1 MSVTMQRRETDLVLR
16 IEDAVNV
23 TSAEELKS
31 LLLEGLVSG
40 RGLHVDLE
48 HAQEIDVTAMQLL
61 WAARREADRKGIP
74 MVISISEAAAAAARE
89 IGFERFPGTAI
100 QE

>member
-1 MSVTMQRRETDLVLR
+1 MQRRDADLVIR

-40 RGLHVDLE
+40 LDLHVDLE
-48 HAQEIDVTAMQLL
+48 RAQEIDVTTMQLL
-61 WAARREADRKGIP
+61 WAARREADRKGTAL
-74 MVISISEAAAAAARE
+74 MVSVSEAAAAAASE
-89 IGFERFPGTAI
+89 VGFEPFPGTAI
-100 QE
+100 EE